1 MRFYLIDK
9 ATRICPGKWL
19 EAVKCVSL
27 SEDVFNEHFPGYPI
41 FPGSLIL
48 EGLAQASGILLE
60 QTLRG
65 QGYPHRRAVLS
76 LVEKMKFYFRVT
88 PGDCLTYRVEIKCLY
103 PDEYAALKVQATGP
117 DGKVRARG
125 ELLFSFLDIDD
136 PLLFEATDRLVSFST
151 KDMEI
156 VR

>member
-9 ATRICPGKWL
+9 ATRCCPGKWL

-60 QTLRG
+60 QTLKE
-65 QGYPHRRAVLS
+65 QGYEHRRAILS
-76 LVEKMKFYFRVT
+76 LVEKLKFYAKVS
-88 PGDCLTYRVEIKCLY
+88 PGDCLTYRVEIKSLY
-103 PDEYAALKVQATGP
+103 PDEYAAVTVKATAG
-117 DGKVRARG
+117 DGKIRARG
-125 ELLFSFLDIDD
+125 ELLFSFMDIDD
-136 PLLFEATDRLVSFST
+136 PILFEATDRLVRFST